1 MEIIKMPRLKKSEY
15 DSLIEE
21 GYICRIAFNGEKHP
35 YIAPFL
41 YIFDGRFMYFLSTKY
56 GRKVQHFKQNPFVT
70 VEVEKYSSD
79 LSHFAFVAIPGRLS
93 EVQEPEI
100 KKAIREMFVGLIRT
114 KGLSFNVLSALGYSP
129 DEPLD
134 VLLAEDRNSV
144 WKLVDVDVKE
154 ILGLGNPKSH
164 IKLE

>member
-1 MEIIKMPRLKKSEY
+1 MPRMKKSEY
-15 DSLIEE
+15 DTLINE

-41 YIFDGRFMYFLSTKY
+41 YVFDGRFMYFLSTKY

-79 LSHFAFVAIPGRLS
+79 LSHFAFVAIPGRLL
-93 EVQEPEI
+93 EVQELEI
-100 KKAIREMFVGLIRT
+100 KKAIREMFVQLIRT
-114 KGLSFNVLSALGYSP
+114 KDLSFNVLSALGYSP
-129 DEPLD
+129 DEPLE

-144 WKLVDVDVKE
+144 WKLVGVDINE
-154 ILGLGNPKSH
+154 ILGLSNPELPVKN
-164 IKLE
+164 K